1 MPLTRRSFLKS
12 SVLAASEM
20 ALPAMAA
27 ADSTSTSAAAQ
38 QAGPEG
44 TAADGASVTE
54 AAAAPPAEFTRGV
67 GIYPGF
73 AGEVSSPAL
82 RRDTTTYRNLALR
95 RAARHSSSYDYNL
108 TAQLI
113 TDGIRDTA
121 LPRWVAVST
130 SAEGDLSK
138 PNREI
143 ILDHFPPVG
152 LSLEG
157 RKVWVQV
164 QTMGGSAPPVVDRLR
179 VFATLPDSLP
189 AKDAR
194 ILVEVSEDGRRWEL
208 AGELT
213 APPLAPTEGYP
224 PDLVQGTH
232 LFYPQL
238 PLHRP
243 GQNRFYRVICE
254 LLHPPVLETI
264 PWMIGQVEFYHAEK
278 RVPIGGP
285 SEFTSAWMSA
295 GSGEEWVSVDL
306 GAACSIDRIALYWI
320 ARAAEG
326 KIQVS
331 QDEHT
336 WTDIYPLGSP
346 VASAAPTTG
355 RAGAENSH
363 GVEEIHLPQAV
374 EARYVRVWMSRPA
387 TPYGYILSELEVW
400 GRGGL
405 VPAPAEAAPVR
416 PPSTDHSVPTNI
428 TSGAWRVERSSVVK
442 SDGHA
447 ISRPGFRDDSWLPA
461 SVPGSVLTSFYNA
474 GAIADP
480 NFGENQLYISDSYFC
495 SDFWYRTEFD
505 TPWAGDDPQPERVT
519 WLDFAGINWKA
530 RIFLNGEELGE
541 IHGGFL
547 HKRFNVTGKLRPGKK
562 NALAVWIEKNQT
574 PGSTKQKTFED
585 PSRNGGALGADNP
598 TFHAS
603 IGWDWIPTIRG
614 RNTGIW
620 APITLYRT
628 GAVTLEE
635 PFVTSTLPL
644 PDTSQASI
652 LIQGKLHNHSSRA
665 VRATLRARFG
675 SIQAQQDVH
684 LPAHSVTVAGFS
696 PSAYPDLLIQQP
708 RLWWPTGYGE
718 PYLYPVELSL
728 ETAEGAVLD
737 GKKFEFGIR
746 QMTYNED
753 GGMLKIFINGRRF
766 ICRGGNWGF
775 SESMLR
781 YRAREY
787 EAAVRYHREMNFTMI
802 RNWVGQ
808 VGEEAFYEACDRN
821 GVMVWQDFWLANPWD
836 GPNPDNDS
844 MFMANARDL
853 LLRIRNHASIGLY
866 CGRNEG
872 YPPKALD
879 QGLRKALAELHP
891 GIQYIP
897 SSADDVVSG
906 HGPYHALPP
915 VEYFQIADPLLH
927 SEIGMPNI
935 PPMES
940 VRRMMP
946 QETLWPQGLEWG
958 LHDFCLKGAQNAA
971 SFRSIIEV
979 SYGGAESVEEWVS
992 LAQFVNFE
1000 GYRAMFESQS
1010 RYRAGLLLWMSHPCW
1025 PSFVW
1030 QTYDYFFE
1038 PTAAYFGCK
1047 LASEPLHIQW
1057 NRDQETVEV
1066 VNYSAGN
1073 RRDLTA
1079 SAEILNMNGSRL
1091 AIKTIALESME
1102 DSTVT
1107 AMAMEYPQGLSP
1119 VHFLRLRLTEGK
1131 TVLSANDYMRGLVEG
1146 DYRAIRQLAK
1156 AHVTARTTTERLGRK
1171 WMLTTVLHNT
1181 SSWPSLMTRLKAVRA
1196 QSGDRIL
1203 PAIYSENYL
1212 MLMPGERRTVTTE
1225 LQQADT
1231 RGEAPAIVLGGFNL
1245 VDETGAGEPAT

>member
-1 MPLTRRSFLKS
+1 MPLSRRSFLKS
-12 SVLAASEM
+12 SVLAAGEM

-27 ADSTSTSAAAQ
+27 ADPASAIATH
-38 QAGPEG
+38 AGLDATEANG
-44 TAADGASVTE
+44 RSVTE
-54 AAAAPPAEFTRGV
+54 AAIAPTTEFTRGV

-82 RRDTTTYRNLALR
+82 RPDPTTYRNLALR

-113 TDGIRDTA
+113 TDGIRDTT

-130 SAEGDLSK
+130 SSEGDLSK

-143 ILDHFPPVG
+143 LLDHFPPVG
-152 LSLEG
+152 LSLDG

-164 QTMGGSAPPVVDRLR
+164 QTMGGAAPPVVDRLR

-189 AKDAR
+189 AKDVR
-194 ILVEVSEDGRRWEL
+194 ISVEVSQDGRRWNL
-208 AGELT
+208 SGELT
-213 APPLAPTEGYP
+213 APPLAAAEDYSSN
-224 PDLVQGTH
+224 LVQGTNR
-232 LFYPQL
+232 FYPWL
-238 PLHRP
+238 SLRYPSRS
-243 GQNRFYRVICE
+243 RFYRVTCE
-254 LLHPPVLETI
+254 LLHPAALETI
-264 PWMIGQVEFYHAEK
+264 RWMIGQVEFYCTGQ

-306 GAACSIDRIALYWI
+306 GAAGSIDRIALYWI

-331 QDEHT
+331 QDEQT
-336 WTDIYPLGSP
+336 WTDLHPLGAP
-346 VASAAPTTG
+346 AASAALATG
-355 RAGAENSH
+355 GARAENSP
-363 GVEEIHLPQAV
+363 GVEEIRLPQAV

-405 VPAPAEAAPVR
+405 APAPVESALEGFRGQAGPI
-416 PPSTDHSVPTNI
+416 NI
-428 TSGAWRVERSSVVK
+428 TGGAWRVERSSVAK

-447 ISRPGFRDDSWLPA
+447 LSRAGFRDDPWLPA
-461 SVPGSVLTSFYNA
+461 SLPGSVLTSFYNA

-505 TPWAGDDPQPERVT
+505 TPWADDDARPEGVT

-530 RIFLNGEELGE
+530 RIFLNGEALGN
-541 IHGGFL
+541 IQGGFL
-547 HKRFNVTGKLRPGKK
+547 HKRFNVTGKLQPGRK

-574 PGSTKQKTFED
+574 PGSTKQKTFEN

-628 GAVTLEE
+628 GAVTIEE
-635 PFVTSTLPL
+635 PFVDSTLPL
-644 PDTSQASI
+644 PDTSRASI
-652 LIQGKLHNHSSRA
+652 RIEVKLRNHASRA
-665 VRATLRARFG
+665 VQATLRARFG
-675 SIQAQQDVH
+675 SIQVQQEIH
-684 LPAHSVTVAGFS
+684 LPAQSVSVASFS
-696 PSAYPDLLIQQP
+696 PSAYPEMLIQQP

-718 PYLYPVELSL
+718 PYLYPVELNL
-728 ETAEGAVLD
+728 ETVDGAVLD
-737 GKKFEFGIR
+737 RRKFEFGIR
-746 QMTYNED
+746 QMSYSED
-753 GGMLKIFINGRRF
+753 GGRLKIFINGRRF

-821 GVMVWQDFWLANPWD
+821 GIMVWQDFWLANPWD
-836 GPNPDNDS
+836 GPDPDNDS

-872 YPPKALD
+872 YPPQPLDAALR
-879 QGLRKALAELHP
+879 QALAELHP
-891 GIQYIP
+891 GIHYIP

-915 VEYFQIADPLLH
+915 AKYYEIADPRLH

-935 PPMES
+935 PPIES

-946 QETLWPQGLEWG
+946 QDALWPQGLQWG
-958 LHDFCLKGAQNAA
+958 LHDFCLQGAQGAA
-971 SFRSIIEV
+971 SFRSIIDV
-979 SYGGAESVEEWVS
+979 GYGGAESVEEWVS
-992 LAQFVNFE
+992 LAQFVSFE

-1066 VNYSAGN
+1066 VNYSAGD
-1073 RRDLTA
+1073 RRRLKA
-1079 SAEILNMNGSRL
+1079 SVEILNLDGSRL
-1091 AIKTIALESME
+1091 AMRAMALESME

-1107 AMAMEYPQGLSP
+1107 AMALEYPQGLSP
-1119 VHFLRLRLTEGK
+1119 VHFLRLKLMDGDE
-1131 TVLSANDYMRGLVEG
+1131 VISANDYMRGLVEG

-1156 AHVTARTTTERLGRK
+1156 ARVTAQTTTERHGQRWL
-1171 WMLTTVLHNT
+1171 LTTVLENT

-1196 QSGDRIL
+1196 QSGDRVL

-1231 RGEAPAIVLGGFNL
+1231 RGEAPAIVLDGFNL
-1245 VDETGAGEPAT
+1245 A